1 MIQSII
7 KRDGRVVL
15 YEQGKIVSAILKS
28 LEASREGTA
37 DDAARVAGAVQ
48 ADLEARY
55 PSASPNVEAIQD
67 AVEQQLMNHASTPP
81 PRPIFSIGQPHPCP

>member
-37 DDAARVAGAVQ
+37 DDAARVASAVQ

-55 PSASPNVEAIQD
+55 PSASPNVEAI
-67 AVEQQLMNHASTPP
+67 
-81 PRPIFSIGQPHPCP
+81 